1 MIVDFCC
8 HGSVLYSGVRD
19 EKMQAARGR
28 LGQRFLEDDI
38 IYGNLEK
45 SVLQLGSIF

>member
-1 MIVDFCC
+1 MIVVFCC
-8 HGSVLYSGVRD
+8 NGSVLYSGVWD

-28 LGQRFLEDDI
+28 LGQQWLEDDI